1 MKARDPNTPEEWQEA
16 YDAALACRTIADCR
30 MYGLLKG
37 GPLIDLERCDRLIA
51 AGEKRG
57 LRPSR
62 PVEQLAIG
70 LVDALNADAV
80 EARDTAT
87 QAVGA
92 ALNKTALRKVTSRGR
107 RWPQ

>member
-1 MKARDPNTPEEWQEA
+1 MTPRDPETPGEWQEA

-37 GPLIDLERCDRLIA
+37 GPVIDLERCDRLIA

-70 LVDALNADAV
+70 LVDAVNADAV
-80 EARDTAT
+80 EAWDRAT

-92 ALNKTALRKVTSRGR
+92 QLSKTALRKLRA
-107 RWPQ
+107 